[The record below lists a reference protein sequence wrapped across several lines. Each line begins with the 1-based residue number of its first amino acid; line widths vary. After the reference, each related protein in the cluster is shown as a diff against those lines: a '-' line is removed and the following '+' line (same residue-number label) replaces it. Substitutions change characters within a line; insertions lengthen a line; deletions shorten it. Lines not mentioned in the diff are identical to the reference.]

1 MKRKDLYIKSLRKM
15 FPKNKQPSKM
25 LKSWKSKLN
34 LKERDVRKGKV
45 FQLTLPVSVEDV
57 YTGKTIKTKYLKDVA
72 CDHCRGTGAD
82 NAKSLK
88 SCPKCGGNGFG
99 VR

>member
-1 MKRKDLYIKSLRKM
+1 MSPKKKQQFRM
-15 FPKNKQPSKM
+15 PKNVKG
-25 LKSWKSKLN
+25 KLP
-34 LKERDVRKGKV
+34 LKERDVRKGKL

-57 YTGKTIKTKYLKDVA
+57 YRGKTIKTQYLKDVA